1 MPTGISGNTVIKIT
15 GGDKILSNMDKVKKD
30 IPFGAFMELYKFCKS
45 DVKPEVQR
53 RASKGG
59 EGTPLPLGTLVEPTG
74 ELADS
79 IYVKRLPKKRIHV
92 GSYASYAAAQELGFF
107 FTKKM
112 SKLLAMVRKAKGI
125 QLTIHK
131 GGSLTKEG
139 LPPHPVQHPF
149 LRPGV
154 ESMIPEMKEVLSNYC
169 KEYKL
174 KIK

>member
-15 GGDKILSNMDKVKKD
+15 GVEKILSNMDKAKKD

-59 EGTPLPLGTLVEPTG
+59 EGTPLPLGALVEPSG
-74 ELADS
+74 KLAKS
-79 IYVKRLPKKRIHV
+79 IYVERLPKKRIQI
-92 GSYASYAAAQELGFF
+92 GSWATYAAAQELGFF

-112 SKLLAMVRKAKGI
+112 SQLLAMIRKSKSI
-125 QLTIHK
+125 ELSIHK
-131 GGSLTKEG
+131 GGSLTKKG

-154 ESMIPEMKEVLSNYC
+154 ESMIPGMKEVVSNYC

-174 KIK
+174 N